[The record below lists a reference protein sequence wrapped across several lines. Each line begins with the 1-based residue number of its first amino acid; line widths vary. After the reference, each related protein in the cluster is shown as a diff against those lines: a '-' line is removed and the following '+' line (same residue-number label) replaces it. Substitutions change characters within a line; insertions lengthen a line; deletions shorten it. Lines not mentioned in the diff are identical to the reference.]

1 MSLPQ
6 IQAPIYELKLPSN
19 GKKIK
24 FRSFLVKEE
33 KLLMIAN
40 ETGEEEERLTAVS
53 QIINNCTFG
62 KLNAR
67 EMAVFDVEYL
77 FLQLRAK
84 SVGETVEIKVLCPDD
99 KKSYADVTVNIE
111 DIKCSKPKKDA
122 NIIKLDE
129 TVGIILKYPTID
141 SSADTIIGA
150 LRDSIESI
158 FDLETVFNTSD
169 FSEEEITKFIE
180 SMTQKQLMKV
190 VDFFENI
197 PKVKLKVEVINPN
210 TKVKSEVELEGLDS
224 FF

>member
-62 KLNAR
+62 KLDAR

-141 SSADTIIGA
+141 SSADTVIGA

-169 FSEEEITKFIE
+169 FSEDEITQFIE

-197 PKVKLKVEVINPN
+197 PKVKLRVEVINPN
-210 TKVKSEVELEGLDS
+210 TKVKSEVKLEGLDS

>member
-141 SSADTIIGA
+141 SSADTVIGA

-169 FSEEEITKFIE
+169 FSEDEITQFIE

>member
-210 TKVKSEVELEGLDS
+210 TKVKSEVELEGLNS

>member
-62 KLNAR
+62 KLDAR

-141 SSADTIIGA
+141 SSADTVIGA

-169 FSEEEITKFIE
+169 FSEDEITQFIE

>member
-62 KLNAR
+62 KLDAR

-141 SSADTIIGA
+141 SSADTVIGA

-169 FSEEEITKFIE
+169 FSEEEITQFIE

-210 TKVKSEVELEGLDS
+210 TKVKSEVELEGLNS

>member
-169 FSEEEITKFIE
+169 FSEEEITQFIE

-210 TKVKSEVELEGLDS
+210 TKVKSEVELEGLNS

>member
-169 FSEEEITKFIE
+169 FSEEEITQFIE

>member
-129 TVGIILKYPTID
+129 NVGIILKYPTID

>member
-1 MSLPQ
+1 
-6 IQAPIYELKLPSN
+6 
-19 GKKIK
+19 
-24 FRSFLVKEE
+24 
-33 KLLMIAN
+33 
-40 ETGEEEERLTAVS
+40 
-53 QIINNCTFG
+53 
-62 KLNAR
+62 
-67 EMAVFDVEYL
+67 
-77 FLQLRAK
+77 
-84 SVGETVEIKVLCPDD
+84 
-99 KKSYADVTVNIE
+99 
-111 DIKCSKPKKDA
+111 
-122 NIIKLDE
+122 
-129 TVGIILKYPTID
+129 PTID